1 MKKKQFRDDFERRRA
16 ERQRRIRKRR
26 LIIFF
31 ICFIA
36 VMLAVGIT
44 LSLTVFFPI
53 ENITAGGS
61 KIYTGEQ
68 IIDACGVSQG
78 DNLFTFTQKEIGE
91 KIRKTLPY
99 VKSINVKRRLPGS
112 VEITVSDAAEYA
124 CYKINEKYFVADKTG
139 FVLNEYDSVPENV
152 FEIRAN
158 GVKCKVGSYAE
169 YTDSETEKTVSQLID
184 TLVSSKIHI
193 NYIDVTDTLAVTA
206 KVENRFVVQFG
217 TVNNLDKKTAHLAG
231 MIKKID
237 SQKTGKI
244 NLSMW
249 TSSKTEGTFI
259 ESAVE

>member
-1 MKKKQFRDDFERRRA
+1 
-16 ERQRRIRKRR
+16 
-26 LIIFF
+26 
-31 ICFIA
+31 
-36 VMLAVGIT
+36 MLAVGIA

-53 ENITAGGS
+53 ENLTAGGS
-61 KIYTGEQ
+61 KIYTSEQ
-68 IIDACGVSQG
+68 IINACGVSKG
-78 DNLFTFTQKEIGE
+78 DNLFTFTQNEMCD

-99 VKSINVKRRLPGS
+99 VKGVKVKRRLPGN
-112 VEITVSDAAEYA
+112 VEITVSDATEYA
-124 CYKINEKYFVADKTG
+124 CYKTDEKYFVTDKTG

-158 GVKCKVGSYAE
+158 GVKCKVGSYTE
-169 YTDSETEKTVSQLID
+169 YKDDEIEKTVLQLVD
-184 TLVSSKIHI
+184 TLTSSKIHI

-206 KVENRFVVQFG
+206 KVENRFIVLFG

-259 ESAVE
+259 EGAVE